1 MPNAP
6 NYELAEIDYING
18 MKYKEIAEK
27 YRVSINTIKSWKTRY
42 GWSKISD
49 NSNAKKCAHKNE
61 KVCTQNEKSVHTK
74 NNNKIDDKDAVV
86 NEVELAEENADLT
99 EKQRLFCLYFTK
111 SFNATRA
118 YLKAYNCS
126 YSTAAVEGSKLL
138 RNPKIKNM
146 INILKKERITR
157 EYLTQDDIFQK
168 YIDIAFADLG
178 DYVKFGI
185 KRVPAWKQTEG
196 QFVPV
201 IDPNTG
207 MQKINEY
214 SYVDLKESD
223 CADTSIL
230 AEISEGQ
237 SGIKVK
243 MHDQMKALDWLTKHM
258 DMATEEQKAKI
269 ELLNAQRDKLQ
280 HKEDTG
286 DDESVVIINDV

>member
-27 YRVSINTIKSWKTRY
+27 YGVSINTIKSWKTRY
-42 GWSKISD
+42 GWSKIPD
-49 NSNAKKCAHKNE
+49 NSNAKKCAYKNE

-74 NNNKIDDKDAVV
+74 NNNKIDDKEAVV

-223 CADTSIL
+223 CADTSLL

-243 MHDQMKALDWLTKHM
+243 MHDQMKALDWLAKHM